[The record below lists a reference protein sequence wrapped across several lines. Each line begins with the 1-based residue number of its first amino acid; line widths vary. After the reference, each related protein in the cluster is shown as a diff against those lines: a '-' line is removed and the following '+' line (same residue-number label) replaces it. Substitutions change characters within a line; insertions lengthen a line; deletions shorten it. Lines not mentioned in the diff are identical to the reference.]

1 MFPVVLPVESPMT
14 LSFFQSICPMIRHA
28 AVSSNNC
35 SLLVIVIFISV
46 LLRFGRKVV
55 MIFLDGVDYQT
66 KKV

>member
-1 MFPVVLPVESPMT
+1 
-14 LSFFQSICPMIRHA
+14 MIRHA
-28 AVSSNNC
+28 AVSSNNS